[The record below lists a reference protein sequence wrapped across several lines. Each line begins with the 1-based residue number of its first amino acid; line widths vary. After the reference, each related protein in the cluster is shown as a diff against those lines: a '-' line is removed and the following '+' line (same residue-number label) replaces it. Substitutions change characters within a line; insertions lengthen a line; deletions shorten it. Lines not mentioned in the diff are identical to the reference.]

1 MPEKHTL
8 PARLRAGAA
17 AVLLAL
23 LLLLRPAAAA
33 MPGAHA
39 QLADLSCRFSHG
51 AQATAEIQS
60 GDRAELHASLTL
72 PGSWALFTFSAVNDG
87 DRPIRLVRAEQQTQT
102 PADVDV
108 SYGIS
113 GADEG
118 EVLAPGQACTVSVLV
133 QRAQSAAEADE
144 DGTFALTLCYAA
156 EDGAAPSAG
165 DEGIYTAVCAGA
177 AAGLAILL
185 LIGLRKERRTA

>member
-23 LLLLRPAAAA
+23 LLLIRPAAAA

-51 AQATAEIQS
+51 AQA
-60 GDRAELHASLTL
+60 
-72 PGSWALFTFSAVNDG
+72 
-87 DRPIRLVRAEQQTQT
+87 
-102 PADVDV
+102 
-108 SYGIS
+108 
-113 GADEG
+113 
-118 EVLAPGQACTVSVLV
+118 
-133 QRAQSAAEADE
+133 
-144 DGTFALTLCYAA
+144 
-156 EDGAAPSAG
+156 
-165 DEGIYTAVCAGA
+165 A